1 MNNDKEELIE
11 SCDTVE
17 IIETNVTPECSASQK
32 NDILFGASTYQDQN
46 PNKKS
51 KYLQLFLIIFISIL
65 LLYLIFSNKYERKLI
80 LNKLNWWFWFIKMFA
95 KYYL

>member
-11 SCDTVE
+11 TSDPVE
-17 IIETNVTPECSASQK
+17 TIETNDPPECGNSQK
-32 NDILFGASTYQDQN
+32 NEILFGASTYQDQN

-65 LLYLIFSNKYERKLI
+65 LLYLILSNKYERKLI
-80 LNKLNWWFWFIKMFA
+80 LNRYFASLILTIKKFTI
-95 KYYL
+95 Y